1 MLVGLTLVLT
11 SVIQQIDNQ
20 EMLVG
25 LILVLVAVVGLV
37 GGYVTL
43 DTFTLRLG
51 TARGVVNA
59 FLLVVGLLR
68 IGMILRELVGT

>member
-25 LILVLVAVVGLV
+25 LILVLVSVVGLV
-37 GGYVTL
+37 GGYVTIG
-43 DTFTLRLG
+43 TFTLSLG
-51 TARGVVNA
+51 TARG
-59 FLLVVGLLR
+59 
-68 IGMILRELVGT
+68 